1 MLTGGLM
8 GSAHAPTVSVIALVS
23 DADKW
28 PNAGCSF
35 SQFFIDSFG
44 AMLLNGLMNRAH
56 TLSCAVVV
64 TS

>member
-1 MLTGGLM
+1 MLICGLM

-28 PNAGCSF
+28 PNAWCSF

-44 AMLLNGLMNRAH
+44 AVLPNGSKDRAH